1 MSTVT
6 IRGQVNRYTASHA
19 DLAADYKARGMER
32 HRAWDQLIIDR
43 GLQPGINAKEFY
55 AIFDNVTAC
64 ALVGRAESVGFEATH
79 RDTMFGDIGVSIRVD
94 AQGVYR
100 MVWAN
105 GMTGSQPPFMPPD
118 AERFV
123 ALG

>member
-32 HRAWDQLIIDR
+32 HRAWDQLIADR
-43 GLQPGINAKEFY
+43 GLRPGIDAKAFY
-55 AIFDNVTAC
+55 ALFDSVTAC
-64 ALVGRAESVGFEATH
+64 ALVGKVETVGFEATH
-79 RDTMFGDIGVSIRVD
+79 RDTMFGIDVAIRVD

-118 AERFV
+118 ADRFV
-123 ALG
+123 AI